1 MNTKTMLETHNPQ
14 TREAAYRVGV
24 KEGFA
29 AAVRALDRIKLD
41 DNNGG
46 NTRCIHASDWAL
58 FLDRNFDDILKDSLE

>member
-29 AAVRALDRIKLD
+29 AAIRALTKVDLD
-41 DNNGG
+41 DNNAG
-46 NTRCIHASDWAL
+46 NNRCIHSSDWAS
-58 FLDRNFDDILKDSLE
+58 FLDNNFDDILKDSLE